1 MKRIKLLAI
10 LSMAMLVLISCDFG
24 GFSVDF
30 GNGDSSSQA
39 AAVPVEAGIDSPANG
54 STLAMGSVDISYHAS
69 STEGVSAVELS
80 IDGNVVS
87 SIATPGSDQK
97 VVALK
102 YTWQPTQSGSHT
114 IGVRAQNTAGAWSD
128 YVTTMISIAAA
139 EEHQAAEPQAAVE
152 EAPAVPTNT
161 PKPEPTNTPDVLTIF
176 DVQHDKTK
184 FYYGSNK
191 CGSHELTISARVTQP
206 EDVYAL
212 ILFIRFADKESAA
225 YTKWDS
231 GRAMSKKSDD
241 LYSVTLTSTKVTN
254 YNAYE
259 FAVMR
264 YQIVAQDKA
273 GNSIARTEVMEDLNI
288 EVCPN

>member
-1 MKRIKLLAI
+1 MRKIKVLFILA
-10 LSMAMLVLISCDFG
+10 MAMLLLISCEFAG
-24 GFSVDF
+24 VTIDF
-30 GNGDSSSQA
+30 GNGSSSQPA
-39 AAVPVEAGIDSPANG
+39 AAPVEAGVDSPANG
-54 STLAMGSVDISYHAS
+54 SALQMGSVDIAYHAS
-69 STEGVSAVELS
+69 STDGISAVELS
-80 IDGNVVS
+80 IDGKVVS
-87 SIATPGSDQK
+87 SVATPGSDQK

-102 YTWQPTQSGSHT
+102 YTWQPMTSGSHS
-114 IGVRAQNTAGAWSD
+114 ISVRAQSATGAWSD
-128 YVTTMISIAAA
+128 YETSSVNIAGSA
-139 EEHQAAEPQAAVE
+139 QADEPAPAQESPAEP
-152 EAPAVPTNT
+152 TST

-184 FYYGSNK
+184 FYYGSNA

-212 ILFIRFADKESAA
+212 ILFIRFADKESSAF
-225 YTKWDS
+225 TKWDS

-259 FAVMR
+259 FALMR

-273 GNSIARTEVMEDLNI
+273 GNSIARTEVMEDLHI

>member
-1 MKRIKLLAI
+1 MKKIKILFILA
-10 LSMAMLVLISCDFG
+10 MAMLLLMSCEFAG
-24 GFSVDF
+24 VTIDF
-30 GNGDSSSQA
+30 GNSSSQP
-39 AAVPVEAGIDSPANG
+39 AVAPVEAGVDSPANG
-54 STLAMGSVDISYHAS
+54 SALQMGPVDISYHAS
-69 STEGVSAVELS
+69 STDGISAVELS
-80 IDGNVVS
+80 IDGSVVS

-102 YTWQPTQSGSHT
+102 YTWQPMTSGSHS
-114 IGVRAQNTAGAWSD
+114 ISVRAQSTTGAWSD
-128 YVTTMISIAAA
+128 YVTSSVNIAAA
-139 EEHQAAEPQAAVE
+139 EQAPANEPAPAQ
-152 EAPAVPTNT
+152 EAPAEPTNT
-161 PKPEPTNTPDVLTIF
+161 PKPQPTDTPDVLTIF

-184 FYYGSNK
+184 FYYGSNA

-212 ILFIRFADKESAA
+212 ILFIRFADKESSA

>member
-1 MKRIKLLAI
+1 M
-10 LSMAMLVLISCDFG
+10 LISCDFG
-24 GFSVDF
+24 GFTVDF

-114 IGVRAQNTAGAWSD
+114 IGVRAQNTAGTWSD
-128 YVTTMISIAAA
+128 YVTTMVSIAAA
-139 EEHQAAEPQAAVE
+139 EEPQAAEPQAAVE
-152 EAPAVPTNT
+152 NT
-161 PKPEPTNTPDVLTIF
+161 PEPTITPKVEATATPDVLTIF
-176 DVQHDKTK
+176 DIKHDKTK

-225 YTKWDS
+225 FTKWDS
-231 GRAMSKKSDD
+231 GRAMSKKSGD

>member
-1 MKRIKLLAI
+1 MRKIKVLFILA
-10 LSMAMLVLISCDFG
+10 MAMLLLMSCEFAG
-24 GFSVDF
+24 VTIDF
-30 GNGDSSSQA
+30 GNGSSSQSA
-39 AAVPVEAGIDSPANG
+39 AAPVEAGVDSPANG
-54 STLAMGSVDISYHAS
+54 SALQMAPVDISYHAS
-69 STEGVSAVELS
+69 STDGISAVELS
-80 IDGNVVS
+80 IDGSVVS

-102 YTWQPTQSGSHT
+102 YTWQPMTSGSHS
-114 IGVRAQNTAGAWSD
+114 ISVRAQSTTGAWSD
-128 YVTTMISIAAA
+128 YATAAVNVA
-139 EEHQAAEPQAAVE
+139 GSEQGQAAVP
-152 EAPAVPTNT
+152 APAEAATAEPTST
-161 PKPEPTNTPDVLTIF
+161 PKPEPTKTPDVLTIF

-184 FYYGSNK
+184 FYYGSNA

-206 EDVYAL
+206 DDVYAL
-212 ILFIRFADKESAA
+212 ILFIRFADKESSAF
-225 YTKWDS
+225 TKWDS

-259 FAVMR
+259 FALMR

-273 GNSIARTEVMEDLNI
+273 GNSIARTEVMEDLHI

>member
-1 MKRIKLLAI
+1 MRKTKVFFM
-10 LSMAMLVLISCDFG
+10 LSLAMLALMSCEFAG
-24 GFSVDF
+24 VTIDF
-30 GNGDSSSQA
+30 GNGSSSQPA
-39 AAVPVEAGIDSPANG
+39 AAPVEAGIDSPANG
-54 STLAMGSVDISYHAS
+54 SSMQMSGVDISYHAS
-69 STEGVSAVELS
+69 STDGISAVELS
-80 IDGNVVS
+80 IDGTVVS

-102 YTWQPTQSGSHT
+102 YTWQPMAAGNHT
-114 IGVRAQNTAGAWSD
+114 ISVRAQSTTGSWSD
-128 YVTTMISIAAA
+128 YATNTVSIAGS
-139 EEHQAAEPQAAVE
+139 EQ
-152 EAPAVPTNT
+152 APADAPAPAQPETPPEPTST
-161 PKPEPTNTPDVLTIF
+161 PKPQPTDTPDFLTIF

-184 FYYGSNK
+184 FYYGSNA

-206 EDVYAL
+206 DDVYAL
-212 ILFIRFADKESAA
+212 ILFIRFADKESSAF
-225 YTKWDS
+225 TKWDS

>member
-1 MKRIKLLAI
+1 MKKTKILFILA
-10 LSMAMLVLISCDFG
+10 MAMLLLMSCEFAG
-24 GFSVDF
+24 VTIDF
-30 GNGDSSSQA
+30 GNSSSQP
-39 AAVPVEAGIDSPANG
+39 AVAPVEAGVDSPANG
-54 STLAMGSVDISYHAS
+54 SALQMGPVDISYHAS
-69 STEGVSAVELS
+69 STDGISAVELS
-80 IDGNVVS
+80 IDGSVVS

-102 YTWQPTQSGSHT
+102 YTWQPMTSGSHS
-114 IGVRAQNTAGAWSD
+114 ISVRAQSTTGAWSD
-128 YVTTMISIAAA
+128 YVTSSVNIAAA
-139 EEHQAAEPQAAVE
+139 EQAPANEPAPAQ
-152 EAPAVPTNT
+152 EAPAEPTNT
-161 PKPEPTNTPDVLTIF
+161 PKPQPTDTPDVLTIF

-184 FYYGSNK
+184 FYYGSNA

-212 ILFIRFADKESAA
+212 ILFIRFADKESSA

>member
-1 MKRIKLLAI
+1 
-10 LSMAMLVLISCDFG
+10 MAMLVLMSCEFA
-24 GFSVDF
+24 GFTIDF
-30 GNGDSSSQA
+30 GNGDGSSSQP
-39 AAVPVEAGIDSPANG
+39 AVAPVEAGIDSPANG
-54 STLAMGSVDISYHAS
+54 SSLQMGPVDISYHAS
-69 STEGVSAVELS
+69 STDGVSAVELS
-80 IDGNVVS
+80 VDGAVVS

-102 YTWQPTQSGSHT
+102 YTWQPMTAGSHS
-114 IGVRAQNTAGAWSD
+114 ISVRAQSTTGAWSD
-128 YVTTMISIAAA
+128 FVTIPISIAAA
-139 EEHQAAEPQAAVE
+139 EQAQAAAPAAVQE
-152 EAPAVPTNT
+152 AQAPAAPAEPTIT
-161 PKPEPTNTPDVLTIF
+161 PKPLPTNTPDVLTIF

-184 FYYGSNK
+184 FYYGSNA

-212 ILFIRFADKESAA
+212 ILFIRFADKESAG

>member
-1 MKRIKLLAI
+1 M
-10 LSMAMLVLISCDFG
+10 SCEFAG
-24 GFSVDF
+24 VTIDF
-30 GNGDSSSQA
+30 GNGDSSQPA
-39 AAVPVEAGIDSPANG
+39 AASVEAGVDSPANG
-54 STLAMGSVDISYHAS
+54 SALQMESVDIAYHAS
-69 STEGVSAVELS
+69 STDGISAVELS
-80 IDGNVVS
+80 IDGKVVS
-87 SIATPGSDQK
+87 SVATPGSDQK

-102 YTWQPTQSGSHT
+102 YTWQPMTSGSHS
-114 IGVRAQNTAGAWSD
+114 ISVRAQSATGAWSD
-128 YVTTMISIAAA
+128 FATSSVTVAGSD
-139 EEHQAAEPQAAVE
+139 QAGEP
-152 EAPAVPTNT
+152 APAQESTAKPTST

-176 DVQHDKTK
+176 DVKHDKTI
-184 FYYGSNK
+184 FYYGSND

-212 ILFIRFADKESAA
+212 ILFIRFADKESSAF
-225 YTKWDS
+225 TKWDS

-264 YQIVAQDKA
+264 YQIVAQDKN
-273 GNSIARTEVMEDLNI
+273 GNSITRTEVMEDLNI

>member
-1 MKRIKLLAI
+1 MKRMKLLAI
-10 LSMAMLVLISCDFG
+10 LSMVMLVLISCDFG
-24 GFSVDF
+24 GFTVDF
-30 GNGDSSSQA
+30 GNGDSSSPA

-128 YVTTMISIAAA
+128 YFTAMISIEAA
-139 EEHQAAEPQAAVE
+139 EEPQAAEPQAVVE
-152 EAPAVPTNT
+152 DT
-161 PKPEPTNTPDVLTIF
+161 PEPTITPKVEATATPDVLTIF
-176 DVQHDKTK
+176 DIKHDKTK

-225 YTKWDS
+225 FTKWDS

>member
-1 MKRIKLLAI
+1 MRKIKVLFILA
-10 LSMAMLVLISCDFG
+10 MAMLLLMSCEFAG
-24 GFSVDF
+24 VTIDF
-30 GNGDSSSQA
+30 GNGSSSQP
-39 AAVPVEAGIDSPANG
+39 AVAPVEAGVDSPANG
-54 STLAMGSVDISYHAS
+54 SALQMGSVDISYHAS
-69 STEGVSAVELS
+69 STDGISAVELS
-80 IDGNVVS
+80 IDGSVVS

-102 YTWQPTQSGSHT
+102 YTWQPMTSGSHT
-114 IGVRAQNTAGAWSD
+114 ISVRAQSTTGAWSD
-128 YVTTMISIAAA
+128 YATSSVNIAGSEQA
-139 EEHQAAEPQAAVE
+139 QAAEPAPVE
-152 EAPAVPTNT
+152 EAPAEPTNT

>member
-1 MKRIKLLAI
+1 MRKIKILFILA
-10 LSMAMLVLISCDFG
+10 MAMLLLMSCEFA
-24 GFSVDF
+24 GFTIDF
-30 GNGDSSSQA
+30 GNGGSSQP
-39 AAVPVEAGIDSPANG
+39 AVAPVEAGVDSPANG
-54 STLAMGSVDISYHAS
+54 SALQMGPVDISYHAS
-69 STEGVSAVELS
+69 STDGISAVELS
-80 IDGNVVS
+80 VDGSVVS

-102 YTWQPTQSGSHT
+102 YTWQPMTAGSHS
-114 IGVRAQNTAGAWSD
+114 ISVRAQSTTGAWSD
-128 YVTTMISIAAA
+128 YVTSSVNIAAA
-139 EEHQAAEPQAAVE
+139 EQAPANEPAPAQ
-152 EAPAVPTNT
+152 EAPAEPTST

-184 FYYGSNK
+184 FYYGSNA

-212 ILFIRFADKESAA
+212 ILFIRFADKESSA